1 MGKPIAGSYQ
11 LPFGITGMK
20 VNGVKLQGGTV
31 IKDLRIIKQRSNS
44 RFDLLDPATN
54 TVHRKVTITGSDSTG
69 KVLPNDSTDDEVLVL
84 INESTF
90 FIRTIDTSDDST
102 VGYCVKFLLN
112 AVHLSNDITFYVP
125 DYSIFYV
132 PMPEPEV
139 PSFELDGAQVAFHK
153 VGKPNELM
161 VGSGNSNKSMVIAT
175 DGIIELAMA
184 ARLWQPTGT
193 GAYNSIVEPV
203 DGVYTIALDKS
214 KNQEYTLPFSIGIV
228 SPEFIGKITDLYSVT
243 MTYYG
248 SPNGIMDDN
257 YISWR
262 LEYINGKYVMKDYRY
277 GRDITDSAVNPSL
290 TAIQNIERYKFFN
303 MYLEIDPPPG
313 EIPTGKYIGTIVAR
327 HIVTGDVITL
337 EVMLDASYI

>member
-139 PSFELDGAQVAFHK
+139 PSSPTTSGALK
-153 VGKPNELM
+153 L
-161 VGSGNSNKSMVIAT
+161 
-175 DGIIELAMA
+175 
-184 ARLWQPTGT
+184 
-193 GAYNSIVEPV
+193 
-203 DGVYTIALDKS
+203 
-214 KNQEYTLPFSIGIV
+214 
-228 SPEFIGKITDLYSVT
+228 
-243 MTYYG
+243 
-248 SPNGIMDDN
+248 
-257 YISWR
+257 
-262 LEYINGKYVMKDYRY
+262 
-277 GRDITDSAVNPSL
+277 
-290 TAIQNIERYKFFN
+290 
-303 MYLEIDPPPG
+303 PPG
-313 EIPTGKYIGTIVAR
+313 NMSIEAGS
-327 HIVTGDVITL
+327 L
-337 EVMLDASYI
+337 AS